1 MTDSPDKPPVPV
13 WYCVRSHVK
22 REAVAAKH
30 LLRQTGVEVYAPRV
44 RFRRSTRR
52 GAVWFEEAMF
62 PGYLFARFD
71 LETQGKAVLYTTGV
85 TGLVRFAGRA
95 APLDEAV
102 ITSLKE
108 AMQGRDVRIFEE
120 TLKPGDRTL
129 VLDGPFQGLTVVV
142 RQVLPA
148 SDRVRVLVEFLG
160 QSILMEIRRKS
171 LESTGTRPEPSR

>member
-1 MTDSPDKPPVPV
+1 MTDEPVKPASLI
-13 WYCVRSHVK
+13 WYCVRAHVK

-30 LLRQTGVEVYAPRV
+30 LVQQTGVEVYAPRV
-44 RFRRSTRR
+44 RFRKATRR
-52 GAVWFEEAMF
+52 GPVWFEEAMF

-95 APLDEAV
+95 APLDES
-102 ITSLKE
+102 ILSGLKE
-108 AMQGRDVRIFEE
+108 AMQGRDVRVFEE
-120 TLKPGDRTL
+120 TLKPGDQTV

-160 QSILMEIRRKS
+160 QSTLMEIRRTS
-171 LESTGTRPEPSR
+171 LETPGSRSETTR